1 MAQRVR
7 SNIVVSFLVLQ
18 SINVFII
25 VTEIQI
31 FFQPTSNVQRAR
43 VIYSVAF

>member
-1 MAQRVR
+1 MAQKVR
-7 SNIVVSFLVLQ
+7 NNIVVSFLVFQ
-18 SINVFII
+18 SINVFNI

-31 FFQPTSNVQRAR
+31 LFQPTSNVQRAR